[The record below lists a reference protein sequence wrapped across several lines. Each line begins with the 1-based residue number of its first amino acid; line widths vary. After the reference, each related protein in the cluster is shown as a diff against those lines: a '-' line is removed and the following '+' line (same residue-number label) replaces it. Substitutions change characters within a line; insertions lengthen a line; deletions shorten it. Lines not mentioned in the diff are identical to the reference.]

1 MDKFWVPL
9 IEQFHLWGQRK
20 CAFSIVVPGVE
31 TKEDVLD
38 GDFFLS
44 RQKEWQSFLSP
55 ENVRKLLGQG
65 FSYSLK
71 EEEEKAQYNQT
82 CNILLYYMLISL
94 HVVLAFLG
102 N

>member
-1 MDKFWVPL
+1 MGKFWVPL

-20 CAFSIVVPGVE
+20 CAFSIVAPGVE
-31 TKEDVLD
+31 TKENVLH
-38 GDFFLS
+38 GDFFLP
-44 RQKEWQSFLSP
+44 RQKERKSFLSP

-71 EEEEKAQYNQT
+71 GEEEKAQYNQT
-82 CNILLYYMLISL
+82 CNTLLYYMLISL
-94 HVVLAFLG
+94 YVVLAFLW